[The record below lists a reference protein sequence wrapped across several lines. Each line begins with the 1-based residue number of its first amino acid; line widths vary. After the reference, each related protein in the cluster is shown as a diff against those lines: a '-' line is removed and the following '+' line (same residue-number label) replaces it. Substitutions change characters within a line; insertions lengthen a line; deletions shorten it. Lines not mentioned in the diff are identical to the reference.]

1 MQETIKEKLN
11 NIIRIPEKTTD
22 PKAILDLDVRYFRGV
37 DARLARTLNA
47 ILNIQKIKDFIDVR
61 IDENKFLTLKVLGID
76 PTELNLWIFV
86 ARMLNEDKID
96 LFFGPKK
103 ISILGLD
110 NSGKTSILRILQN
123 KLNIDIFGKMA
134 PTIGADRTFID
145 KLKYGMTYNVLD
157 MGGQE
162 EYRKDYIRNAEKYFI
177 GVEYLMYVIDIQDPA
192 NYEKAINYFQEII
205 GILVLLKE
213 NPEILIVLNKV
224 DPDIKDDSEIQ
235 NSCYFLENQ
244 INQILLNKGFNYE
257 ITQYSIYNT
266 LGTSKALIKGIRDLL
281 TGRTA
286 KEISESTMGS
296 SLEHVLN
303 IIINLASEIETRFI
317 ELEKSHQYIFEWID
331 YLRKSIPEPKKS
343 DSLAY
348 FKKVTLQKEKDIL
361 KNTLQKELKSILK
374 MRESD

>member
-1 MQETIKEKLN
+1 LQETIKEKLN

>member
-1 MQETIKEKLN
+1 LQETIKEKLN

-123 KLNIDIFGKMA
+123 KLNIDIFGKMT

-205 GILVLLKE
+205 GILVILKE

-224 DPDIKDDSEIQ
+224 DPNIKDDSEIQ

-286 KEISESTMGS
+286 KVISESTMGS